1 MVSVTH
7 WLWIDLEM
15 TGLDPD
21 KERII
26 ELAAILTDPHM
37 NEIDRLGPIV
47 VRQSN
52 ELLDAM
58 DDWNQKHHGRSG
70 LVDLVK
76 NSKITEKQCEEMV
89 MDLLRKNK
97 VPKNKS
103 ILCGN
108 SIWQDRRFLVRYM
121 PQISEFL
128 HYRML
133 DVSSFK
139 LVKEHWYPK
148 QKPFEKPKEAHRALE
163 DIEESIR
170 EMKYYKEYMLIQE

>member
-26 ELAAILTDPHM
+26 ELAAILTDPQM

-47 VRQSN
+47 VHQSN
-52 ELLDAM
+52 DLLDAM

-70 LVDLVK
+70 LIDLVK
-76 NSKITEKQCEEMV
+76 NSKVSEKQCEEMV

-97 VPKNKS
+97 YQKTSPFYAVIASGKTGDFWYD
-103 ILCGN
+103 ICL
-108 SIWQDRRFLVRYM
+108 RY
-121 PQISEFL
+121 QNTFTTEC
-128 HYRML
+128 
-133 DVSSFK
+133 
-139 LVKEHWYPK
+139 
-148 QKPFEKPKEAHRALE
+148 
-163 DIEESIR
+163 
-170 EMKYYKEYMLIQE
+170 